1 MENWIERTDCEAE
14 TEKTDGSCVVVA
26 VIIDMFCSTHLCR
39 GVKKVNRMEDM
50 MVTTFSVNCA
60 IMSPREFR
68 HAPVMAR
75 VMLGCESN
83 ECWYTRAIDRAAI
96 VVKEEDIYIL

>member
-1 MENWIERTDCEAE
+1 
-14 TEKTDGSCVVVA
+14 
-26 VIIDMFCSTHLCR
+26 
-39 GVKKVNRMEDM
+39 MEDM

-96 VVKEEDIYIL
+96 VVKEEDIYIRRVRSHGEMTLGGVAQNLNYRQLKFSRWRTSFKARD